1 MEEVLKCPL
10 CEKTYSNNK
19 GGGLTTHLKKVH
31 SIETVEEMMKRFP
44 EIAHHF
50 NCKIREKTE
59 NFDKIQCK
67 ICGQWMTAVTHKH
80 LKSHNMSSEEYKEKY
95 GRYSQ
100 YSQIS
105 LDKIRNRKKP
115 QRKIKVTIS
124 ICLQCGKEFEHKP
137 SRDSKFCSVQCKVDS
152 QKGKQPYKIDLDVDR
167 IKKLYLEDKVPLH
180 KIAEDL
186 QVSRKTI
193 YRRLKD
199 ENSDI
204 RTRGESR
211 SLYLQNNPEQNP
223 YKLPHVR
230 AIISQRNRDYFSIEE
245 NRDRVADKVREAWK
259 DPEYK
264 KNISDKAIVI
274 MAARTPQE
282 VYDQLMKQY
291 ATKRERGTWTCSGLE
306 DKYEELYLKDI
317 EHIPQYIIPEG
328 IERYAYDFY
337 IPSTHTLIEVN
348 GTGPHA
354 DPRYYKADD
363 VIRIGIPGW
372 EPKTAQEIWDKDKRK
387 KEYAESLGYK
397 IETVWEKDF

>member
-19 GGGLTTHLKKVH
+19 GGGLTAHLKKVH
-31 SIETVEEMMKRFP
+31 EISTVEEMMEKFP
-44 EIAHHF
+44 KIAHHF

-59 NFDKIQCK
+59 SIDKIQCK
-67 ICGQWMTAVTHKH
+67 ICGQWMTAITHKH
-80 LKSHNMSSEEYKEKY
+80 LKNHNISTEEYKEKY
-95 GRYSQ
+95 GKYSQ
-100 YSQIS
+100 YSQVS

-115 QRKIKVTIS
+115 QREVKVS
-124 ICLQCGKEFEHKP
+124 VSVCLQCGKEFEHRP
-137 SRDSKFCSVQCKVDS
+137 SKDSKFCSVQCKVDS
-152 QKGKQPYKIDLDVDR
+152 QKGSQPYKIDLDVDG

-199 ENSDI
+199 KNSDI
-204 RTRGESR
+204 RSRGESK

-223 YKLPHVR
+223 FTFPESKK
-230 AIISQRNRDYFSIEE
+230 IILQKYYDFYSIEE
-245 NRDRVADKVREAWK
+245 NKQTQRDRLKNAWAN
-259 DPEYK
+259 PEIR
-264 KNISDKAIVI
+264 KNMTDAIS
-274 MAARTPQE
+274 AAHQNRTPQQKYE
-282 VYDQLMKQY
+282 ALMKQY
-291 ATKRERGTWTCSGLE
+291 ATKKLNGTDICNGLE
-306 DKYEELYLKDI
+306 KRYEELYLKDI
-317 EHIPQYIIPEG
+317 EHEAQYILSEG